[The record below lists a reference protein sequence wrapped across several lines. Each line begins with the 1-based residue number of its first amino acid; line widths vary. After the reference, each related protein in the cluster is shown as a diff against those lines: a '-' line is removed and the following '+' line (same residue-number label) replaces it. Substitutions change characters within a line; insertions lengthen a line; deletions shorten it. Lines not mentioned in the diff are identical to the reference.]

1 MKKKMMSNCMAWSPP
16 LKHFSLV
23 PTRPRL
29 VHLAIDLVILIVPIR
44 GAVRYKNLKLNS
56 EPPLKYVFHNSKT
69 LLFTGVGPKNDKKD

>member
-1 MKKKMMSNCMAWSPP
+1 MAWSPP

-69 LLFTGVGPKNDKKD
+69 LLLTGVGPKMSRRVP